1 MKKRIALFLIGL
13 LMLSAT
19 SCTIPVIGDFIE
31 SEESL
36 GKTNNTAV
44 TIAGAMKDYLK
55 SQKKEDASLYGVEL
69 VLNSDG
75 NGTVRLYYTQKAPED
90 AAYSDVLV
98 AEVDSKTGH
107 VGRFSSANYAKD
119 GLAPYQ
125 LVRERDA
132 FDGASLPIDSE
143 KAVSL
148 GVRAFSNHV
157 EFHYDY
163 VQILL
168 SAPRGLEQYE
178 IKFISML
185 NDTVYRCTVDAVSG
199 TVLQSS
205 TAVLTEEEV
214 A

>member
-1 MKKRIALFLIGL
+1 MKRLFAIL
-13 LMLSAT
+13 LSCILLLSLA

-44 TIAGAMKDYLK
+44 TIAAAMKEYLK
-55 SQKKEDASLYGVEL
+55 SQKKGDASLYGVEL
-69 VLNSDG
+69 ILNSDG
-75 NGTVRLYYTQKAPED
+75 NGAVRLYYTEKAPKD

-107 VGRFSSANYAKD
+107 VERFSPARYAKD

-148 GVRAFSNHV
+148 GVRSFSNHA

-168 SAPRGLEQYE
+168 SAPGGLAQYE

-199 TVLQSS
+199 AVLSSDTVL
-205 TAVLTEEEV
+205 LTEEAV